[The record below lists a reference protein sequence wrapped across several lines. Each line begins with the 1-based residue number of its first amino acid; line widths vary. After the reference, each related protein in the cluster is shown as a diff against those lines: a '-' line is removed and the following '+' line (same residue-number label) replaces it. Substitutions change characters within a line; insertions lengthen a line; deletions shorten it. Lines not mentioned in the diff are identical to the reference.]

1 MSDAPVAQSEH
12 SQERSEVQVLPG
24 APYQY
29 IVLHES
35 VRDHPGVIAVHA
47 AHAAGEACFDGPAP
61 GDTRVVALVAN
72 SSDELR
78 AVAEELTAAGL
89 RHALIVETDGLRAG
103 QATALGLPPVYD
115 RATVRKYLDRFKV
128 LR

>member
-1 MSDAPVAQSEH
+1 MSDA
-12 SQERSEVQVLPG
+12 

-47 AHAAGEACFDGPAP
+47 AHAAGESCFLGAAP
-61 GDTRVVALVAN
+61 SDTRCVVLVAKD
-72 SSDELR
+72 SDELK
-78 AVAEELTAAGL
+78 AAAAALEKAGVN
-89 RHALIVETDGLRAG
+89 HALIVETDGLRTG
-103 QATALGLPPVYD
+103 QATALGVDWSANRDL
-115 RATVRKYLDRFKV
+115 VRPLLAHFKV